1 MKMCP
6 DFASLRLFWSP
17 EAATATEKKK
27 KEKKKTQSRSTSSC
41 KWDSTTVRA
50 EVWASHTEVNHIPGR
65 REWFNVY
72 STAPSFKSD
81 IPLLPS
87 LCCHHSQTNLRKL
100 LCILLKPAK
109 GGRRQFLS
117 NAHTLSQKPNCSCQN
132 IVCALDTGVGTY
144 SLSCYTLHKHPCS
157 EWVTN
162 CVPSSPFSARQ
173 PCAVPTLVSDT
184 GYLIGELTALC
195 LFAVHVAAVSDL
207 GQTLFVNKT
216 FFSSWSTWQVEF
228 TVARRF
234 SHPKIPP
241 YCFQYAGEVHACK
254 AGPQMKK
261 PTRGDVTAISRPV
274 PSSPGSTL
282 SKRTGSI

>member
-1 MKMCP
+1 MKSITYQE
-6 DFASLRLFWSP
+6 D
-17 EAATATEKKK
+17 
-27 KEKKKTQSRSTSSC
+27 TS
-41 KWDSTTVRA
+41 DLTHTVQ
-50 EVWASHTEVNHIPGR
+50 
-65 REWFNVY
+65 
-72 STAPSFKSD
+72 APSFKSD

-87 LCCHHSQTNLRKL
+87 LCCHHSQTNLHKL

-117 NAHTLSQKPNCSCQN
+117 NARTLSQKPNCSCQN

-144 SLSCYTLHKHPCS
+144 SLSSYTLHKHLCG

-184 GYLIGELTALC
+184 LSYWWANSAG

-207 GQTLFVNKT
+207 GQTLFVNKKN
-216 FFSSWSTWQVEF
+216 FSTWSTLQVEF

-241 YCFQYAGEVHACK
+241 YCFQHAGEVHVCK

-261 PTRGDVTAISRPV
+261 PMRGDVTAVSRPE

-282 SKRTGSI
+282 SKQTGSI